1 MSQGLGVTGTE
12 EGEGGERS
20 SPQGEGVQFA
30 VESVAARNNVGQQQT
45 F

>member
-1 MSQGLGVTGTE
+1 MTGAE

-30 VESVAARNNVGQQQT
+30 MESAAARNNVGQ
-45 F
+45 